1 MHTQPPPN
9 QEPYEGANERANE
22 EPTEGPNEG
31 PSTCG
36 VAPKTWQKKKKTIT
50 TRAEI
55 LRARSTREKK
65 VNKKYQ

>member
-9 QEPYEGANERANE
+9 QEPNEGANE
-22 EPTEGPNEG
+22 EPTDGPTEG

-36 VAPKTWQKKKKTIT
+36 VAPKTWQKKNKTIT